1 MHGTRFFHLE
11 HRHSAFIA
19 KYARQ
24 SKNKPDNR
32 LAHPVLSIAILSHK
46 IFGNSSLS
54 AQRLNR
60 PNTAKPLQN

>member
-1 MHGTRFFHLE
+1 MPGTRFFNLE

-32 LAHPVLSIAILSHK
+32 LAHPVQSVIILSHT
-46 IFGNSSLS
+46 IFDNSSSS
-54 AQRLNR
+54 AQRLNC
-60 PNTAKPLQN
+60 PNIAKPLQN

>member
-1 MHGTRFFHLE
+1 MPGTRFFHLE

-32 LAHPVLSIAILSHK
+32 LAHPVQSVAILSHT
-46 IFGNSSLS
+46 IFDNSSLS
-54 AQRLNR
+54 VRHLNR

>member
-1 MHGTRFFHLE
+1 MPGTRFFHLE

-54 AQRLNR
+54 VRHLNR
-60 PNTAKPLQN
+60 LNTAKPPQN

>member
-1 MHGTRFFHLE
+1 MPGTRFFNLE

-32 LAHPVLSIAILSHK
+32 LAHPVQSVIILSHL
-46 IFGNSSLS
+46 IFDNSSLS
-54 AQRLNR
+54 VRHLDR
-60 PNTAKPLQN
+60 PNIAKPLQN

>member
-1 MHGTRFFHLE
+1 MPGSRFFHLK

-19 KYARQ
+19 KYSRQ
-24 SKNKPDNR
+24 SKNKPYNR
-32 LAHPVLSIAILSHK
+32 LARPVLSVAILSHT

-60 PNTAKPLQN
+60 PNIAKPLQN